1 MIKLIASD
9 LDGTIIDKNNHIY
22 SDNFKAIEDINKS
35 TIPFVICTGKTYSIY
50 NGLSSLFTASYGIFG
65 NGTSIIDLKNNKKI
79 YQSLLDPLDVINAT
93 KIAKQ
98 NNLHVHIYT
107 NNKIITEE
115 LLYLDLRNYKLQKNN
130 VYNNNL
136 EFEIVPDLLK
146 YISSNSTEI
155 SKMVISSDTS
165 LESIKTQILNT
176 LNVSVLNIKKY
187 GDYKDKILD
196 KEYEY
201 LDIVPKN
208 TSKGK
213 ALEILANYLK
223 INRNE
228 ILAIGDNLNDLDM
241 VQDVGV
247 GIAVKNAYNELK
259 EVAKYTTKMPVEK
272 GGFAEAIY
280 KFISF

>member
-1 MIKLIASD
+1 
-9 LDGTIIDKNNHIY
+9 
-22 SDNFKAIEDINKS
+22 
-35 TIPFVICTGKTYSIY
+35 
-50 NGLSSLFTASYGIFG
+50 
-65 NGTSIIDLKNNKKI
+65 
-79 YQSLLDPLDVINAT
+79 
-93 KIAKQ
+93 
-98 NNLHVHIYT
+98 
-107 NNKIITEE
+107 
-115 LLYLDLRNYKLQKNN
+115 
-130 VYNNNL
+130 
-136 EFEIVPDLLK
+136 
-146 YISSNSTEI
+146 
-155 SKMVISSDTS
+155 MVISSNTS

-213 ALEILANYLK
+213 ALEILADYLK
-223 INRNE
+223 IDKNE

-241 VQDVGV
+241 VQDAGV

-259 EVAKYTTKMPVEK
+259 KVAKFTTTMPVEK